1 MGRAR
6 VGGVLLDLAP
16 LRHDRD
22 FRLIWAGQ
30 VVSSVG
36 TNITRIALPFQVY
49 VLTGSTL
56 AVAALTAVQL
66 AAILLF
72 AVVAGSLADALDR
85 RRMLIV
91 TQSGL
96 ALSSLALA
104 AVASMAAP
112 PLILV
117 FVIAFVHASVA
128 AVDQPT
134 RSAAIPRLVPPER
147 LSAAIALNQLNFQI
161 ASITGPA
168 LGGLLI
174 ATIGL
179 SAAYFVDAISF
190 SASLLALFA
199 ISPLRPLADAARP
212 GLRAIRDGFAF
223 VRSRPIILSTFA
235 IDLNAMIFGMPASLF
250 PILAL
255 EVFDAGPAGFG
266 LLAAAPAA
274 GAFVAALTSGWVTR
288 VRRIGAGV
296 IAMVAVWGLAITGF
310 GIACVLAGVAPAD
323 DVRHCS
329 GDAFDRRRSRCPLG
343 GAARHDH
350 PARDAGPAAWPGDV
364 DPAPRRHQRT
374 ADWRHRGRRGRG
386 RDRAV
391 PVGAVGWR
399 PVPRRPRRRG
409 PPLPDPGGPPEA
421 CLNALR
427 RGRDIPERQK
437 TITWR
442 TPSPLRIRSNAA
454 STSPSSIRRSTS
466 EPIGSRPARARSA

>member
-1 MGRAR
+1 MVSDPPPDTPPRPAMGRAR

-22 FRLIWAGQ
+22 FRLIWASQ

-310 GIACVLAGVAPAD
+310 GIACVLAGVAPAMMF
-323 DVRHCS
+323 VMALAMLS
-329 GDAFDRRRSRCPLG
+329 IAG
-343 GAARHDH
+343 GA
-350 PARDAGPAAWPGDV
+350 DV
-364 DPAPRRHQRT
+364 LSAVLRGTITQLETPDQL
-374 ADWRHRGRRGRG
+374 RGRVTSIQLLVVTSGPRIG
-386 RDRAV
+386 DIEAAAV
-391 PVGAVGWR
+391 AAVIGPSLSVLSGGVLCLVGLV
-399 PVPRRPRRRG
+399 VVVRRFPI
-409 PPLPDPGGPPEA
+409 L
-421 CLNALR
+421 
-427 RGRDIPERQK
+427 
-437 TITWR
+437 
-442 TPSPLRIRSNAA
+442 AA
-454 STSPSSIRRSTS
+454 HL
-466 EPIGSRPARARSA
+466 RPA

>member
-1 MGRAR
+1 MR
-6 VGGVLLDLAP
+6 GVLLDTAP

-30 VVSSVG
+30 VVSAVG

-72 AVVAGSLADALDR
+72 SLAAGSLADALDR

-104 AVASMAAP
+104 VVASTPAP

-117 FVIAFVHASVA
+117 LALAFVHASVA

-134 RSAAIPRLVPPER
+134 RNAAIPRLVPPER
-147 LSAAIALNQLNFQI
+147 LSAAIALNQLNFQS

-174 ATIGL
+174 ATVGL
-179 SAAYFVDAISF
+179 SAAYVVDAISF
-190 SASLLALFA
+190 SASLLALLA
-199 ISPLRPLADAARP
+199 ISPLRPLAGAARP
-212 GLRAIRDGFAF
+212 GLHAIRAGFTF

-235 IDLNAMIFGMPASLF
+235 VDLNAMIFGMPASLF

-266 LLAAAPAA
+266 LLAAAPAV
-274 GAFVAALTSGWVTR
+274 GAFLGAFTSGWVTR
-288 VRRIGAGV
+288 VQRLGAGV
-296 IAMVAVWGLAITGF
+296 IAMVATWGVAITAF
-310 GIACVLAGVAPAD
+310 GVACVLAGAAPGLMFVVALATLALAGGAD
-323 DVRHCS
+323 VLSAVLRGTIAQLETPDQLRGRVMSIQSLVVTS
-329 GDAFDRRRSRCPLG
+329 GPRVGDIEAAAVATVIGPSLSVLAGGLLCLG
-343 GAARHDH
+343 GLAVLVRRFPILAAH
-350 PARDAGPAAWPGDV
+350 
-364 DPAPRRHQRT
+364 T
-374 ADWRHRGRRGRG
+374 
-386 RDRAV
+386 RAM
-391 PVGAVGWR
+391 A
-399 PVPRRPRRRG
+399 
-409 PPLPDPGGPPEA
+409 
-421 CLNALR
+421 
-427 RGRDIPERQK
+427 
-437 TITWR
+437 T
-442 TPSPLRIRSNAA
+442 RS
-454 STSPSSIRRSTS
+454 S
-466 EPIGSRPARARSA
+466 